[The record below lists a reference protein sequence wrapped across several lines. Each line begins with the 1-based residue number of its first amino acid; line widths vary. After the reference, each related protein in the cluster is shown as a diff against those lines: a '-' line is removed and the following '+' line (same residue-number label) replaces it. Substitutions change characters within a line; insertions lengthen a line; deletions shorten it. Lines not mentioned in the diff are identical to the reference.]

1 VMIWV
6 FMQGN
11 YSVTRQSDMNVAV
24 QIYLTSIPNLCIFE
38 NKVTVTRFAKV
49 TVT

>member
-1 VMIWV
+1 MIWV
-6 FMQGN
+6 FTKVN
-11 YSVTRQSDMNVAV
+11 YSVMQQRDIDVALQFGLTYNV
-24 QIYLTSIPNLCIFE
+24 NLCIFG